1 MLPRPFSRS
10 LSLLALF
17 IFHFLSFV
25 RRFFRRRIKSFDEFA
40 NERKKRRSFRSSFNG
55 IDMAAFASRQTAT
68 SQPQDRSL
76 ETIEPLLIYHLA
88 RMQRIPREINYR
100 RWPGPGNSGRQV
112 IHRRICSAATYL
124 TPGSSILV
132 PTLPSRRVAT
142 HSEKITCS
150 R

>member
-124 TPGSSILV
+124 TPGSILV